1 MLSDTKQHK
10 IIYAFDV
17 YEQTKKKKNPNTN
30 NNNTLNVFFF
40 FLREI
45 RNGRFRT
52 AAAVDE
58 IKLFAI
64 VRVA

>member
-10 IIYAFDV
+10 IIYAFEV
-17 YEQTKKKKNPNTN
+17 YEQTNKKKKKHQQHIERF
-30 NNNTLNVFFF
+30 FFF

-58 IKLFAI
+58 IKLFAT